1 MKTAESGFGRLAL
14 LAFGIP
20 LLILA
25 VIGNHTLGRFE
36 DSEDRLRLETQER
49 SLDGIVAAT
58 AENEYILRCL
68 RERVRLIRQAGFSGD
83 GLEKALRAISREDS
97 LGVSLYLYDRD
108 RLSFSTVRI
117 PAGSLFERLM
127 ELLHRDGEAFQ
138 AGQRAVKDD
147 LMALFGPGNRL
158 ELIKRSRGL
167 LSRFGRP
174 GKSRGAY
181 FWNDFP
187 DGKSLFA
194 LIHRVPEAA
203 DRFRRIRTGPDM
215 LRSGFAQPENERW
228 LPPQNVSEN
237 DMRIAWEKSRT
248 IGSLQ
253 VRHANLEWA
262 FCQSQQGLVWCIASP
277 IPQGSSAPAIRNL
290 VILTTSAAALL
301 LLTWLFASAGIR
313 PGPDVVRI
321 VEALPLRLR
330 LTLLFVMASVLPL
343 GLASIIG
350 GIGVMD
356 RIEVLTVDSDR
367 QALGRLHRYEHGVS
381 SYLEKFR
388 IVAERLRDL
397 PAIREGRIECIR
409 PALARL
415 QERDVFQDIEI
426 RDHQASPLFS
436 TIDAEVKGSNQA
448 ISLFSRTAVRR
459 YVPSRG
465 GQADK
470 VTATELISEAI
481 LSSDDVGLA
490 SMLRSRGKVWTFR
503 MGTNPTL
510 WFWDVYPD
518 QATGPAFFCITHQ
531 LEWIYGSYI
540 NALAA
545 KRFPEAAPRPVIMRY
560 GSSIACDRLRPAI
573 SGAGR
578 PALRNAAIRSQE
590 SGRVLSRTIRLD
602 SGVYRAV
609 IKPETALGSY
619 ILADLMPI
627 EEQLRALAP
636 FRNRLML
643 TAAMALLLSL
653 LAASLIS
660 SLFLVPIVDL
670 GEGISAIRRRDSS
683 FRIPLRRPDEFGA
696 VASAFNRLLSEFKE
710 LEYGR
715 IVQES
720 LLPAVTDAPEGYE
733 ISVMR
738 RSATD
743 LAGDYYDVVRLHD
756 GKFAI
761 VLGDVTGHGI
771 AAALPMAMAKA
782 TVEYETIA
790 RWGYPGPLMAKL
802 NALFNRELKPRQKFM
817 TMGCILLDPC
827 THTVT
832 FDNSGHPYPLV
843 YSASDNK
850 SSELILASPPLGIR
864 ASRVSKP
871 ISRILQAGD
880 SVLLYT
886 DGIVEC
892 AGRSTGEMFGYPAL
906 QKLLETCAA
915 TPGLSAGQI
924 LERIFATLDEWRLE
938 GPLADD
944 ITLLLLRR
952 NA

>member
-36 DSEDRLRLETQER
+36 DSADRLRLETQER
-49 SLDGIVAAT
+49 SLDSIVAAT
-58 AENEYILRCL
+58 AENEYILACL
-68 RERVRLIRQAGFSGD
+68 RERARLIRQS
-83 GLEKALRAISREDS
+83 GLENADLRNALQAASRRDG
-97 LGVSLYLYDRD
+97 LGVSLFLYASN
-108 RLSFSTVRI
+108 RLVFSAGSLQ
-117 PAGSLFERLM
+117 AGSLFERLM
-127 ELLHRDGEAFQ
+127 ELLHRDGEAFL

-147 LMALFGPGNRL
+147 LMAMFGPGNRL

-181 FWNDFP
+181 FWNEYP
-187 DGKSLFA
+187 DGTSLFA
-194 LIHRVPEAA
+194 LVHRVPEAA
-203 DRFRRIRTGPDM
+203 DRFRRVRQRAGMTW
-215 LRSGFAQPENERW
+215 SGFALPGNDRW
-228 LPPQNVSEN
+228 LPPPNTPDQ
-237 DMRIAWEKSRT
+237 DMKIAWEKCRSTGR
-248 IGSLQ
+248 LQ
-253 VRHANLEWA
+253 VRHADLEWV
-262 FCQSQQGLVWCIASP
+262 FCQSQQELVWCVASP
-277 IPQGSSAPAIRNL
+277 VPAGSSAPAIRNL
-290 VILTTSAAALL
+290 VITASAVSALL

-313 PGPDVVRI
+313 PGPDIIRLI
-321 VEALPLRLR
+321 EALPLRLR
-330 LTLLFVMASVLPL
+330 LTLLFVMATVLPL

-356 RIEVLTVDSDR
+356 RIEVLTVESDR

-388 IVAERLRDL
+388 VIAERLRDH
-397 PAIREGRIECIR
+397 PAIREGRIESLG
-409 PALARL
+409 PMLSKL
-415 QERDVFQDIEI
+415 QEQDAFQDLEV
-426 RDHQASPLFS
+426 RDHQAKPLFS
-436 TIDAEVKGSNQA
+436 TIDAQVKGSNQA
-448 ISLFSRTAVRR
+448 IEMFSRTAVRR
-459 YVPSRG
+459 YAPARG
-465 GQADK
+465 LQADK
-470 VTATELISEAI
+470 VTASELIGEAI

-518 QATGPAFFCITHQ
+518 QATGPAFICLTHQ
-531 LEWIYGSYI
+531 LEWIYGRYI
-540 NALAA
+540 NALVA
-545 KRFPEAAPRPVIMRY
+545 KRVSESAPRPVIMRY
-560 GSSIACDRLRPAI
+560 GSSIANDRPRPAI
-573 SGAGR
+573 SGADR
-578 PALRNAAIRSQE
+578 LALRNAAIRSQE
-590 SGRVLSRTIRLD
+590 SGRVLSRTIRLAD
-602 SGVYRAV
+602 GIYRAV

-636 FRNRLML
+636 IRNRLKL
-643 TAAMALLLSL
+643 TAAMALVLSL
-653 LAASLIS
+653 LAASLIA
-660 SLFLVPIVDL
+660 SLFIVPITDL
-670 GEGISAIRRRDSS
+670 GEGISAIRRRDSA

-743 LAGDYYDVVRLHD
+743 LAGDYYDVVRLYD

-782 TVEYETIA
+782 TVEYETIS
-790 RWGYPGPLMAKL
+790 RWGYPGPLLARL

-817 TMGCILLDPC
+817 TMGCILLDPV
-827 THTVT
+827 THTIT
-832 FDNSGHPYPLV
+832 FDNSGHPYPMI
-843 YSASDNK
+843 YSHSDK
-850 SSELILASPPLGIR
+850 RCSEMVLPSPPLGIR
-864 ASRVSKP
+864 ASRTSKP
-871 ISRILQAGD
+871 VSRVIQAGD
-880 SVLLYT
+880 VVLLYT
-886 DGIVEC
+886 DGIIEC
-892 AGRSTGEMFGYPAL
+892 TGRSTGEMFGYPAL
-906 QKLLETCAA
+906 MKLLETCAE
-915 TPGLSAGQI
+915 TPGLSSGQI
-924 LERIFATLDEWRLE
+924 LERIFATLDEWRVD
-938 GPLADD
+938 GPLSDD